1 MLKLLDLFSGIGG
14 FSLGLEST
22 GGFETIAF
30 VEKDDFCQKVL
41 KKHWPNTTIEGDIRN
56 VKGDKYEADIITGG
70 FPCQPFSVAGKRK
83 GTDDD
88 RYLWDETIRVVRE
101 CKPRW
106 FIGENVEGLININN
120 GLVLRQVQTDLEKEG
135 FEVQCLVI
143 PASGIGA
150 WHQRKRIWIVGA
162 NVENA
167 NSRGRCWEKGTW
179 KNDNIGS
186 TTKKQNSNIESSD
199 ERCRSWDN
207 KISINVSNSNNTGD
221 RTPQH
226 DIDGRWEKIN
236 ERWEELSQPKSS
248 RYSKDVSNTES
259 IGHRGWSS
267 QECKNGEWSFLQ
279 GEQKGRKMGSEI
291 EGCYGDVSN
300 SESISS
306 NDGRYGNNS
315 EEKQIQLK
323 AGRESSSTNVSNPD
337 TGFSIGENKE
347 IQTGRTSINNGGET
361 LSNSNDK
368 RLQGLNS
375 ESIIQEQKF
384 GFITNKDDEGRETWW
399 QTQSRICG
407 VPNGVSFELDKSRNN
422 RIKSL
427 GNSIVPQIV
436 RELGLAIL
444 QAEKNTK

>member
-56 VKGDKYEADIITGG
+56 VKGDKYEADVITGG

-83 GTDDD
+83 GVDDD

-120 GLVLRQVQTDLEKEG
+120 GVVLRQVQTDLEKEG

-150 WHQRKRIWIVGA
+150 WHQRKRIWIMA
-162 NVENA
+162 H
-167 NSRGRCWEKGTW
+167 
-179 KNDNIGS
+179 
-186 TTKKQNSNIESSD
+186 
-199 ERCRSWDN
+199 
-207 KISINVSNSNNTGD
+207 SNSNGHRNKIG
-221 RTPQH
+221 RGNGEKEEIQNQH
-226 DIDGRWEKIN
+226 RQNDSTSR
-236 ERWEELSQPKSS
+236 KSS
-248 RYSKDVSNTES
+248 GTSSIRKTSIEYVSNPNGNRKKWNKSKDGKRWWFESFNNSKDVPNSDSERLEGHRNKQQLQENGREKHS
-259 IGHRGWSS
+259 IG
-267 QECKNGEWSFLQ
+267 
-279 GEQKGRKMGSEI
+279 
-291 EGCYGDVSN
+291 
-300 SESISS
+300 
-306 NDGRYGNNS
+306 
-315 EEKQIQLK
+315 
-323 AGRESSSTNVSNPD
+323 
-337 TGFSIGENKE
+337 
-347 IQTGRTSINNGGET
+347 
-361 LSNSNDK
+361 NSNDETK
-368 RLQGLNS
+368 
-375 ESIIQEQKF
+375 ES
-384 GFITNKDDEGRETWW
+384 WW

-407 VPNGVSFELDKSRNN
+407 VPNGVSFELDKGRNN

-436 RELGLAIL
+436 RELGFAIL
-444 QAEKNTK
+444 EAEKNT

>member
-150 WHQRKRIWIVGA
+150 WHQRKRIWIIA
-162 NVENA
+162 H
-167 NSRGRCWEKGTW
+167 
-179 KNDNIGS
+179 NI
-186 TTKKQNSNIESSD
+186 
-199 ERCRSWDN
+199 
-207 KISINVSNSNNTGD
+207 SNSN
-221 RTPQH
+221 
-226 DIDGRWEKIN
+226 
-236 ERWEELSQPKSS
+236 
-248 RYSKDVSNTES
+248 S
-259 IGHRGWSS
+259 IGYRGWNIKGCSIQGWTFLPRK
-267 QECKNGEWSFLQ
+267 QE
-279 GEQKGRKMGSEI
+279 GRKMGSKI
-291 EGCYGDVSN
+291 KGCNEYVSN
-300 SESISS
+300 SESE
-306 NDGRYGNNS
+306 RTRKNN
-315 EEKQIQLK
+315 ERLW
-323 AGRESSSTNVSNPD
+323 ESSGGINGRKTTDRKYTN
-337 TGFSIGENKE
+337 TK
-347 IQTGRTSINNGGET
+347 
-361 LSNSNDK
+361 
-368 RLQGLNS
+368 
-375 ESIIQEQKF
+375 
-384 GFITNKDDEGRETWW
+384 ETWW

-407 VPNGVSFELDKSRNN
+407 VPNGVSFELDKNRNN
-422 RIKSL
+422 RVKSL

-436 RELGLAIL
+436 RELGFAIL
-444 QAEKNTK
+444 EAEK

>member
-150 WHQRKRIWIVGA
+150 WHQRKRIWILA
-162 NVENA
+162 H
-167 NSRGRCWEKGTW
+167 
-179 KNDNIGS
+179 
-186 TTKKQNSNIESSD
+186 
-199 ERCRSWDN
+199 
-207 KISINVSNSNNTGD
+207 NVSNSNTRLGIGQRKEIQTRRSSISPSGEDVSNS
-221 RTPQH
+221 
-226 DIDGRWEKIN
+226 E
-236 ERWEELSQPKSS
+236 SS
-248 RYSKDVSNTES
+248 RY
-259 IGHRGWSS
+259 RGRSS
-267 QECKNGEWSFLQ
+267 EECKNGEWSFLQ
-279 GEQKGRKMGSEI
+279 REQKGRKMGGEI
-291 EGCYGDVSN
+291 KGCDGDVPN
-300 SESISS
+300 S
-306 NDGRYGNNS
+306 DS
-315 EEKQIQLK
+315 ERLEGHRNKQQLQK
-323 AGRESSSTNVSNPD
+323 
-337 TGFSIGENKE
+337 
-347 IQTGRTSINNGGET
+347 NGGEKY
-361 LSNSNDK
+361 SIGNSNDETK
-368 RLQGLNS
+368 
-375 ESIIQEQKF
+375 ES
-384 GFITNKDDEGRETWW
+384 WW

-407 VPNGVSFELDKSRNN
+407 VPNGVSFELDKGRNN

-436 RELGLAIL
+436 RQLGFAIL
-444 QAEKNTK
+444 EAEK